1 MVHKIMKCKFK
12 HKSTIISIFFSKIHI
27 MLYPENTL
35 FIKYSA
41 HILYQNYK
49 TPHSKFA
56 LFYKNEEYVK
66 YEGSS
71 EHIQYI
77 HIMLCL

>member
-1 MVHKIMKCKFK
+1 
-12 HKSTIISIFFSKIHI
+12 

-35 FIKYSA
+35 FIKYFA
-41 HILYQNYK
+41 HILYQDYK
-49 TPHSKFA
+49 TPHSKCP
-56 LFYKNEEYVK
+56 LSYKNEEYVK
-66 YEGSS
+66 YEGGS